1 MELLCRSAIQ
11 VFQTLRAFD
20 RRWQCSGRFVGNPM
34 GIVRSFSGIS
44 GGFRRLRIEWPK
56 LCETFGNQ
64 SLDFIQLGIKRPR
77 FRVIECFKLG
87 QF

>member
-1 MELLCRSAIQ
+1 MQPCTFGQASPNARFAMC
-11 VFQTLRAFD
+11 
-20 RRWQCSGRFVGNPM
+20 WQCPGRFVGNPM

-44 GGFRRLRIEWPK
+44 GGFRCLRIEWPK

-64 SLDFIQLGIKRPR
+64 CLDFIQFGVKRPR